1 MNDNL
6 LEHIE
11 ELREKM
17 ISVGMEHGFTNE
29 ETLKLSRMLDD
40 LINQQIRKLHKIPLL
55 IDNKCSR

>member
-17 ISVGMEHGFTNE
+17 ISVGMTHGLTSE
-29 ETLKLSRMLDD
+29 ETLKLSKKLDD
-40 LINQQIRKLHKIPLL
+40 LINQQIRKMQQI
-55 IDNKCSR
+55 R